1 MLNIKS
7 QRKVYFWFCRKY
19 ETPIYKIFIIGFLF
33 GFIAWLVR
41 KCSKDI
47 KQAELRLNRLE
58 QENNKIQSTYNKNV
72 SEELG
77 IDSNNLSGLNSGG
90 IEQKINSVDTKLD
103 GLNNDLTELNKN
115 GKDLDVQL
123 KNFVAE
129 KATVL
134 KELEID
140 SSNLN
145 ELNFDDMKKQ
155 IDFVYQQ
162 QIKEH
167 KKYMD
172 KVSEQDNFI
181 NENQDCIKK
190 LRGANKKFG
199 NYVKNTEQIINEM
212 KKKRQV

>member
-1 MLNIKS
+1 MA
-7 QRKVYFWFCRKY
+7 C
-19 ETPIYKIFIIGFLF
+19 T
-33 GFIAWLVR
+33 
-41 KCSKDI
+41 KDI